1 MDMTRAKLNYLIL
14 AGALV
19 ASATLGGIYAAAA
32 GSASFLGSSF
42 TTTAAADH
50 TRSIDFTAEAKRS
63 SAEHVA
69 DRVKCARLAD
79 KTKRNACNAAA
90 KHRNA
95 REL

>member
-1 MDMTRAKLNYLIL
+1 MDMTRTKLNYLIL

-19 ASATLGGIYAAAA
+19 ASASLGGIYAAAA
-32 GSASFLGSSF
+32 GTASFLGSSF

-50 TRSIDFTAEAKRS
+50 LRSLDFTAEAKRAS
-63 SAEHVA
+63 DEHGA

-79 KTKRNACNAAA
+79 RKKRNECNAAA